1 MRIIANLAAPC
12 SQTSF
17 NSKIQASVTNEI
29 PLTMAQIHQVVRA
42 LFLSGRNSFMSKHDL
57 CDAYMLLTVN
67 VKQWPLQVQKVCGS
81 YFVNM
86 KQMYGDAQACHRFS
100 FWHQTLQLLVLNR
113 CDISRI
119 LWNMCVDDTVVM
131 TPPDYLHHLSH
142 FDARYEEV
150 CSKLGLAT
158 KGHDSSGKKAFR
170 TLQYSLD
177 TSNLTFSLSKV
188 NILKPSL
195 VTLKAAQRV
204 VGKLLDISS
213 IWLLHFE
220 ASNYKVLLVS
230 TCDIIF
236 VSRLQHFNS

>member
-1 MRIIANLAAPC
+1 MTL
-12 SQTSF
+12 
-17 NSKIQASVTNEI
+17 
-29 PLTMAQIHQVVRA
+29 IHQVVR
-42 LFLSGRNSFMSKHDL
+42 SEKNSFMSKDDL

-81 YFVNM
+81 YFVNL
-86 KQMYGDAQACHRFS
+86 KQMYGDTQACHQFLAPDTSLLVEYRES
-100 FWHQTLQLLVLNR
+100 CGVCVYMTLLWWPRLTIYTTLQ
-113 CDISRI
+113 
-119 LWNMCVDDTVVM
+119 
-131 TPPDYLHHLSH
+131 

-177 TSNLTFSLSKV
+177 TSNLKLT
-188 NILKPSL
+188 L

-213 IWLLHFE
+213 IWLLHCE
-220 ASNYKVLLVS
+220 ASNYKVPLVS

-236 VSRLQHFNS
+236 VSRLQHLILNAPILLRGCLIATVSS

>member
-1 MRIIANLAAPC
+1 MTL
-12 SQTSF
+12 
-17 NSKIQASVTNEI
+17 
-29 PLTMAQIHQVVRA
+29 IHQVVR
-42 LFLSGRNSFMSKHDL
+42 SEKNSFMSKDDL

-81 YFVNM
+81 YFVNL
-86 KQMYGDAQACHRFS
+86 KQMYGDTQACHQFLAPDTS
-100 FWHQTLQLLVLNR
+100 TSSW
-113 CDISRI
+113 ISRI
-119 LWNMCVDDTVVM
+119 LWSMCVDDTIVM

-188 NILKPSL
+188 NILKPSP

-236 VSRLQHFNS
+236 VSRLQHLILNAPILLRGCLIATVSS

>member
-1 MRIIANLAAPC
+1 MTL
-12 SQTSF
+12 
-17 NSKIQASVTNEI
+17 
-29 PLTMAQIHQVVRA
+29 IHQVVR
-42 LFLSGRNSFMSKHDL
+42 SEKNSFMSKDDL
-57 CDAYMLLTVN
+57 WDAYMLLTVN

-81 YFVNM
+81 YFVNL
-86 KQMYGDAQACHRFS
+86 KQMYGDTQACHQFLAPDTSLLVEYRES
-100 FWHQTLQLLVLNR
+100 CGVCVYMTLLWWPRLTIYTTLQ
-113 CDISRI
+113 
-119 LWNMCVDDTVVM
+119 
-131 TPPDYLHHLSH
+131 

-220 ASNYKVLLVS
+220 ASNYKVPLVS

-236 VSRLQHFNS
+236 VSRLQHLILNAPILLRGCLIATVSS